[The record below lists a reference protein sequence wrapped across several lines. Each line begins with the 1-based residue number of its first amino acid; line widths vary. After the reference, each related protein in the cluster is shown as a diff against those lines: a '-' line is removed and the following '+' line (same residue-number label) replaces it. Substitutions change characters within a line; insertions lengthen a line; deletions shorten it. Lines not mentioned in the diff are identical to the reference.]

1 MNIQWGWNL
10 HSCHN
15 CHRPSFCRL
24 LLSRFN
30 GTIKQKVG
38 GRSRKL
44 FWTASIL
51 GACWPGKTSGKCH
64 QLAIS
69 GIWECSLTATI
80 AQYAGQI
87 KRMHH
92 VCSEIGCE
100 SDLVRFNS
108 VTTRDFSPLNLH
120 PCVKNVSR
128 SLETTLSPVC
138 DCDCS
143 DHCRWSRFLPFPLL
157 RWSHSCLFIP
167 TQVYWLCS
175 EPLFYPGLGVFSAVV
190 ARNSLQPSLTAVG
203 VRTLE
208 SVLLCEFFFF
218 SD

>member
-100 SDLVRFNS
+100 SDLVCGLTVLQQEIFHHWIFIRALKMFQGHLK
-108 VTTRDFSPLNLH
+108 P
-120 PCVKNVSR
+120 
-128 SLETTLSPVC
+128 
-138 DCDCS
+138 
-143 DHCRWSRFLPFPLL
+143 
-157 RWSHSCLFIP
+157 SCLQFVTVTAQITADGHVSFP
-167 TQVYWLCS
+167 SHFYAGPIHVYSFQLKCTDCAVNHSFTQ
-175 EPLFYPGLGVFSAVV
+175 GLEYFQLSWPEIHYNRA
-190 ARNSLQPSLTAVG
+190 SLQ
-203 VRTLE
+203 
-208 SVLLCEFFFF
+208 
-218 SD
+218 